1 MHIPLKPPAPPTL
14 RATPST
20 PMLRSDSTVATQSQ
34 RIPARKSESNLSR
47 AFNTLP
53 PSSHISFS
61 DLLQQSAFSDDD
73 DEEEY
78 GTLDR
83 RGQKSQSH
91 QTHQS
96 TGSPRRLYERFL
108 DSTPGVVRQ
117 GDGWSSGFVA
127 LPPVKP
133 VMGKQSSM
141 ASLRERARMLI
152 HGNHPTSENFSH
164 PHSINP
170 SANNQGTTSSGR
182 TIIDLANKERR
193 NSQPLVH
200 GDRYGT
206 VNSTAAVS
214 FVSTT
219 NRPGTPGAG
228 SVLTTGT
235 GTGGQKRWW
244 KGLKEGLGMKKGK
257 MQVGERMEE
266 VRA

>member
-1 MHIPLKPPAPPTL
+1 MHIPLKPPAAPTL

-20 PMLRSDSTVATQSQ
+20 PMLRSDTSTEATQSQ

-47 AFNTLP
+47 VFNTLP

-73 DEEEY
+73 EEEDY

-83 RGQKSQSH
+83 RGQKPH
-91 QTHQS
+91 QHNP
-96 TGSPRRLYERFL
+96 GSPRRLYERFL

-127 LPPVKP
+127 LPPIKP
-133 VMGKQSSM
+133 AMGEPSSM
-141 ASLRERARMLI
+141 ASLRERARMLL
-152 HGNHPTSENFSH
+152 HGNHTTGENFIH
-164 PHSINP
+164 PHSIHGHSN
-170 SANNQGTTSSGR
+170 SINQGTTSSGR

-200 GDRYGT
+200 GYGT
-206 VNSTAAVS
+206 VNSATAVS
-214 FVSTT
+214 FTSTV
-219 NRPGTPGAG
+219 RPNTPGAG

-235 GTGGQKRWW
+235 GTGGQKGWGIW
-244 KGLKEGLGMKKGK
+244 KGLKSGLGMKKGK
-257 MQVGERMEE
+257 ATGERMEE
-266 VRA
+266 LRA